1 MKIKIYIFYV
11 LSLTVLLILWKKQRF
26 FYKKS
31 TTSFNLRH
39 SCSVWTSEEFDY
51 TSGYLQSGN
60 FSTML
65 VVVFQICKSFMIVA
79 LQTLS
84 IAVGGLRNIWR
95 SCKNEVTVKYTSIKD
110 PGLERGYI
118 YVSYVPLWACDGIRP
133 INVENF
139 VPLPSEVGV

>member
-65 VVVFQICKSFMIVA
+65 VVVFQICKSFYDSSVI
-79 LQTLS
+79 
-84 IAVGGLRNIWR
+84 
-95 SCKNEVTVKYTSIKD
+95 D
-110 PGLERGYI
+110 PVNCCRWTEKHLEI
-118 YVSYVPLWACDGIRP
+118 MQ
-133 INVENF
+133 E
-139 VPLPSEVGV
+139 